1 MYRTT
6 GEERYLKLA
15 KLSITLRDS
24 VKNGMDDNQDKI
36 RLETA

>member
-6 GEERYLKLA
+6 GDKRYLKLA
-15 KLSITLRDS
+15 KQAIALRDS

-36 RLETA
+36 L